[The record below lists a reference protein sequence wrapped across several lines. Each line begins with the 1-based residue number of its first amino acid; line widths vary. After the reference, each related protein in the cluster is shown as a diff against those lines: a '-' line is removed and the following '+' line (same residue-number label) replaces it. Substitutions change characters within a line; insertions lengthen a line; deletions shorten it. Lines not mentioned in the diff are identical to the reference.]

1 MFYTHSESYSFPNT
15 SRGRILAKSIEIVM
29 QGCGREPSVNTTSTS
44 IEVEY
49 SELIRIGKEDNHSNE
64 P

>member
-29 QGCGREPSVNTTSTS
+29 QGCGREPSVNTTTTS
-44 IEVEY
+44 IEVGY
-49 SELIRIGKEDNHSNE
+49 SELIQVGEE
-64 P
+64 ATP